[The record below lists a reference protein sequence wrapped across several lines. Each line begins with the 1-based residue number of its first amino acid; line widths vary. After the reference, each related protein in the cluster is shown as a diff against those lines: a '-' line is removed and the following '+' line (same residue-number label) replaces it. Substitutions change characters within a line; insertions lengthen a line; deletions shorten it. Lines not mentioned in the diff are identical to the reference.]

1 MYAKKILLLISM
13 LLLVAACQKKEALKP
28 PPSKNYSQTATSQQE
43 DFLYELSISKP
54 TFTEGE
60 SIKITA
66 KLTYV
71 GQAQNVTIYH
81 GGSPFLF
88 NLQETTRNFEIPS
101 VMDTP
106 LITRILERNV
116 PYEEVYTSGGVYDEF
131 SEPKLVEFMKQTMKG
146 HFPKGHYIVKG
157 SNDFY
162 TEDPNEQKTEYK
174 PSATIEFN
182 VQ

>member
-1 MYAKKILLLISM
+1 MLFLVTRPSGKKSI
-13 LLLVAACQKKEALKP
+13 KP
-28 PPSKNYSQTATSQQE
+28 PPSKNYSQTASTQQE

-60 SIKITA
+60 SIKIKT

-71 GQAQNVTIYH
+71 RQVQNVTIYH

-88 NLQETTRNFEIPS
+88 NLQETTRDIEIPS

-116 PYEEVYTSGGVYDEF
+116 PYE
-131 SEPKLVEFMKQTMKG
+131 
-146 HFPKGHYIVKG
+146 
-157 SNDFY
+157 
-162 TEDPNEQKTEYK
+162 
-174 PSATIEFN
+174 
-182 VQ
+182 

>member
-1 MYAKKILLLISM
+1 MPKTFLLLISM
-13 LLLVAACQKKEALKP
+13 LLLVVGCQEKQAVKP
-28 PPSKNYSQTATSQQE
+28 TPSKKYSQTATTQQG

-60 SIKITA
+60 SISITA

-101 VMDTP
+101 GMDTP
-106 LITRILERNV
+106 LITRTLERNV
-116 PYEEVYTSGGVYDEF
+116 PYEEVYTSGGLYDEF
-131 SEPKLVEFMKQTMKG
+131 SEPKLVEFMKQTMNG
-146 HFPKGHYIVKG
+146 HFPKGHYIVNG
-157 SNDFY
+157 STDFY

-174 PSATIEFN
+174 PSATIEFK

>member
-1 MYAKKILLLISM
+1 MPKILLLLFSM
-13 LLLVAACQKKEALKP
+13 LLLVTACQDKDAFKP
-28 PPSKNYSQTATSQQE
+28 PPSKNYSQTATTQQE
-43 DFLYELSISKP
+43 DFLYELSIAKP
-54 TFTEGE
+54 TFTDGE
-60 SIKITA
+60 PIKITA

-71 GQAQNVTIYH
+71 GQSQNVTIYH
-81 GGSPFLF
+81 GGSPFRF

-101 VMDTP
+101 AMDTP

-116 PYEEVYTSGGVYDEF
+116 PYEEFYTSGGGYDEF

-157 SNDFY
+157 STDFY

>member
-1 MYAKKILLLISM
+1 MP
-13 LLLVAACQKKEALKP
+13 ACQEKEALKP
-28 PPSKNYSQTATSQQE
+28 LPSKNYSQTASTQQE

-60 SIKITA
+60 SIKIKT

-88 NLQETTRNFEIPS
+88 NLQEATRNFEISS

-116 PYEEVYTSGGVYDEF
+116 PSEEVYTSGGVYD
-131 SEPKLVEFMKQTMKG
+131 
-146 HFPKGHYIVKG
+146 
-157 SNDFY
+157 DFQ
-162 TEDPNEQKTEYK
+162 NLN
-174 PSATIEFN
+174 SLN
-182 VQ
+182 L